1 MSKFSKYPYY
11 FFKKYKK
18 KFKDSNMGILFYI
31 DNTAFWRRKNADG
44 HKVQSML
51 VKDSI
56 LINNQYAE
64 NFPKKCMLTQA
75 TKKVLQRSS
84 RNNGEKIQ
92 RDLLKTTSLEP

>member
-1 MSKFSKYPYY
+1 
-11 FFKKYKK
+11 
-18 KFKDSNMGILFYI
+18 
-31 DNTAFWRRKNADG
+31 
-44 HKVQSML
+44 ML

-75 TKKVLQRSS
+75 TKKVLQPSS

>member
-1 MSKFSKYPYY
+1 
-11 FFKKYKK
+11 
-18 KFKDSNMGILFYI
+18 
-31 DNTAFWRRKNADG
+31 
-44 HKVQSML
+44 ML